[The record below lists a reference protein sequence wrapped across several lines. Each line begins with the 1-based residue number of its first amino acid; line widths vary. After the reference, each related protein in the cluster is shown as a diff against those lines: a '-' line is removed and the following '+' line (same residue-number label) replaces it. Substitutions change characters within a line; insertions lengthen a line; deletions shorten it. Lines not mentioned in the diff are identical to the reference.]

1 MIAFWAL
8 KDYILLNHENLVKN
22 MASVIQAFVNGSIYT
37 QEEINTECANAISF
51 LITHHLVY
59 ADSNSLT
66 DSDSSNYV
74 LDALMHLT
82 GSTSMFIRTR
92 AFSTLSTL
100 STYCSSSQHVMDQ
113 IIRDIKLPSN
123 LLSRQYYDFIMKRLR
138 TAVDTFTSEYL
149 TPGIEQDYE
158 GLYWLLTIAKD
169 PTTSSKRTFFMSLSL
184 RGS

>member
-8 KDYILLNHENLVKN
+8 KDYILLNHENLVPN
-22 MASVIQAFVNGSIYT
+22 IASVIQAFVNGSIYT

-59 ADSNSLT
+59 
-66 DSDSSNYV
+66 SDANAENATSNYV

-100 STYCSSSQHVMDQ
+100 STYCSSSQHVMD
-113 IIRDIKLPSN
+113 
-123 LLSRQYYDFIMKRLR
+123 
-138 TAVDTFTSEYL
+138 
-149 TPGIEQDYE
+149 
-158 GLYWLLTIAKD
+158 
-169 PTTSSKRTFFMSLSL
+169 
-184 RGS
+184 